1 MRERSL
7 KEAIYKYTERKYLS
21 CSTRE
26 SLFAHIFNFFFQKLF
41 LFFFKSLF
49 FAQHN
54 SSKLPMNHVRIFL
67 ALSNRAS
74 NDTASPQQPKPS
86 LASFDA
92 ESQSG
97 WMEAVGSWLFV

>member
-1 MRERSL
+1 VNARSKKRSTNIQKGNICRVPRER
-7 KEAIYKYTERKYLS
+7 ERELICAFS
-21 CSTRE
+21 
-26 SLFAHIFNFFFQKLF
+26 IFFFRNF
-41 LFFFKSLF
+41 FFFKSLF

-67 ALSNRAS
+67 ALSNRES

-92 ESQSG
+92 EFQSG